1 MAREQKNLF
10 WDFDYTKDANYLKS
24 PFPGMMSSV
33 PVASVPPA
41 GHNSGAPPLIKR
53 SLVSLFVSNWPIGGS
68 QSSRT
73 TCPPTSHNLIHT
85 FYCAENITYIMEK
98 YYNICRIFPSVF
110 TVSKLA
116 WIMSWRIVVD
126 RDWVLRRDYAL
137 QHLAV
142 VTSSMMI
149 AHQWNYGDIHQSTG
163 SGLAQER
170 WSGKS

>member
-1 MAREQKNLF
+1 MVWSIKNGKGTKKDLLRLWLYKRRELSEISIS
-10 WDFDYTKDANYLKS
+10 WDDEQWWVS
-24 PFPGMMSSV
+24 PRLV
-33 PVASVPPA
+33 TIA
-41 GHNSGAPPLIKR
+41 GAPPLIKR

-126 RDWVLRRDYAL
+126 RDRVLRRDYAL

-142 VTSSMMI
+142 VTRRMI
-149 AHQWNYGDIHQSTG
+149 AHQWNYGHIHQSP
-163 SGLAQER
+163 LA
-170 WSGKS
+170 

>member
-1 MAREQKNLF
+1 MWKRDCKIFGNLQLQLY
-10 WDFDYTKDANYLKS
+10 WPVS
-24 PFPGMMSSV
+24 PSV
-33 PVASVPPA
+33 VTIASPP
-41 GHNSGAPPLIKR
+41 SLIKR

-73 TCPPTSHNLIHT
+73 TSDNLIHI

-126 RDWVLRRDYAL
+126 RDYIVPQIDPSVPQPVVQSRRRPLLGPSPCWKRLLALSHLRHY
-137 QHLAV
+137 
-142 VTSSMMI
+142 
-149 AHQWNYGDIHQSTG
+149 
-163 SGLAQER
+163 
-170 WSGKS
+170 

>member
-1 MAREQKNLF
+1 MVREQKRSSETLIIQKTRIIWNLHF
-10 WDFDYTKDANYLKS
+10 LGWWA
-24 PFPGMMSSV
+24 
-33 PVASVPPA
+33 VASVPPA

-126 RDWVLRRDYAL
+126 RDRVLRRDYAL

-142 VTSSMMI
+142 VTSSMI
-149 AHQWNYGDIHQSTG
+149 AHQWNYGDIHQSP
-163 SGLAQER
+163 LAQA
-170 WSGKS
+170 

>member
-1 MAREQKNLF
+1 MSFIVNSGYFKICNSLLNLGSFIRVQWWNIKNGKGTKKSLLRLWLYKRRELSEISIS
-10 WDFDYTKDANYLKS
+10 WDDEQWPL
-24 PFPGMMSSV
+24 
-33 PVASVPPA
+33 ASVPPA

-73 TCPPTSHNLIHT
+73 TCPPTSHNLIHI

-98 YYNICRIFPSVF
+98 YYNICWIFPSVF

-116 WIMSWRIVVD
+116 WIMSWRIVED

-142 VTSSMMI
+142 
-149 AHQWNYGDIHQSTG
+149 
-163 SGLAQER
+163 
-170 WSGKS
+170 

>member
-1 MAREQKNLF
+1 MVKYKEWQGNKKISSETLIIQKTRIIWNLHF
-10 WDFDYTKDANYLKS
+10 LGWWA
-24 PFPGMMSSV
+24 V
-33 PVASVPPA
+33 VVVASVPPA

-73 TCPPTSHNLIHT
+73 TCPPTSHNLIHI

-98 YYNICRIFPSVF
+98 YYNICRKFPSVF

-126 RDWVLRRDYAL
+126 RDWVSRRDYAL
-137 QHLAV
+137 QHLAL

-149 AHQWNYGDIHQSTG
+149 AHQWNYGHISL
-163 SGLAQER
+163 LAQA
-170 WSGKS
+170 

>member
-24 PFPGMMSSV
+24 PFPGMMSSGEWWV
-33 PVASVPPA
+33 SPRLVTIAEPP
-41 GHNSGAPPLIKR
+41 SLIKR

-73 TCPPTSHNLIHT
+73 TCPPTSHKLIHT

-98 YYNICRIFPSVF
+98 YYNICWIFPSVF

-137 QHLAV
+137 QHLAL
-142 VTSSMMI
+142 VTRRMI
-149 AHQWNYGDIHQSTG
+149 AHQWNYGDIHQSP
-163 SGLAQER
+163 LAQA
-170 WSGKS
+170 